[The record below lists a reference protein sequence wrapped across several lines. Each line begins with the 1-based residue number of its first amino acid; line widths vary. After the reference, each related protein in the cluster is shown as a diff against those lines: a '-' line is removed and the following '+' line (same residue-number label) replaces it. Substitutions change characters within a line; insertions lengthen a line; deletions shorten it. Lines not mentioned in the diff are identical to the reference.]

1 MEKIGTIQWRTL
13 ADGQVEVIQ
22 RLIKDKAG
30 AESKAKSFIVALSLL
45 TDGFLR
51 GMAEDQFKA
60 ELKAIKELFDSFA
73 VVDEFDSLIIMDCY
87 NQIKI
92 SLMKWKCFA
101 DKTSNLSA
109 ELKLLFDHFYSIMK
123 ELYFQEIFGFFS
135 TTLHPEDIP
144 ELNLPCKISCGCADG
159 WQREPYLDQD
169 GNPAYENVVRVQDPY
184 SKELFCMTINDN
196 PCLLEEHE
204 KCSLSDE
211 QIESVKNFI
220 KKNKDIIILHNAA
233 VIDSKDFISALKLRN
248 SKDINKATYTIAFN
262 YSVRFDSMKIPSKT
276 YFVDMNDMSRWK
288 AKRLFHKIKKE
299 IDSDSKKAPENFGD
313 GRFVLQRNFYKINM
327 LKILKPSAMRRTCC
341 FCCSVFKGYGN
352 STWPIYYEKDGE
364 IHRCCDECNEK
375 YVGAARSDRA
385 LIMQLREKFGID
397 YTEYKT

>member
-1 MEKIGTIQWRTL
+1 
-13 ADGQVEVIQ
+13 
-22 RLIKDKAG
+22 
-30 AESKAKSFIVALSLL
+30 
-45 TDGFLR
+45 
-51 GMAEDQFKA
+51 
-60 ELKAIKELFDSFA
+60 
-73 VVDEFDSLIIMDCY
+73 
-87 NQIKI
+87 
-92 SLMKWKCFA
+92 
-101 DKTSNLSA
+101 
-109 ELKLLFDHFYSIMK
+109 
-123 ELYFQEIFGFFS
+123 
-135 TTLHPEDIP
+135 
-144 ELNLPCKISCGCADG
+144 
-159 WQREPYLDQD
+159 
-169 GNPAYENVVRVQDPY
+169 
-184 SKELFCMTINDN
+184 MTINDN

-262 YSVRFDSMKIPSKT
+262 YSVRFDSMEIPSKT

-364 IHRCCDECNEK
+364 THRCCDECNEK